1 MGNLGW
7 VLLCLWLSLM
17 GCAHRSTTGDGA
29 TGVPPASAATQ
40 AVPVYLGLAQAQ
52 AAPVGD
58 EFSDENLAFLDELA
72 QEAPLLIADPLA
84 PWNRAMFHFND
95 KLYYWLLKPLA
106 QGYRT
111 VVPGL
116 FRTGFQNFFHNLATP
131 IRLAGC
137 ILQGKGRAAGAELG
151 NFMINTTFGVL
162 GFGNLTRKVP
172 ELNPD
177 EEDLGQT
184 LGAYG
189 IGNGFYIVWPFLG
202 PSTLR
207 DSIGFAG
214 DRFLNPTSYVNPFSA
229 SAGIT
234 AFRIVNDTSFRIGD
248 YEAIKDA
255 AIEPYEAFRDAYIQF
270 RQKKVRD

>member
-1 MGNLGW
+1 LVKLGW
-7 VLLCLWLSLM
+7 VFLCLWLTLI
-17 GCAHRSTTGDGA
+17 GCAHRSTTGAGA
-29 TGVPPASAATQ
+29 TDAPPALATAQ
-40 AVPVYLGLAQAQ
+40 GVPVYVGLAQG
-52 AAPVGD
+52 AAETVGN

-72 QEAPLLIADPLA
+72 QETPVLIADPLA
-84 PWNRAMFHFND
+84 PWNRAMFQFND
-95 KLYYWLLKPLA
+95 KLYFWLLKPLA
-106 QGYRT
+106 QGYRA
-111 VVPGL
+111 VLPDL
-116 FRTGFQNFFHNLATP
+116 ARTGFRNFFKNLASP
-131 IRLAGC
+131 IRFVSC
-137 ILQGKGRAAGAELG
+137 VLQGKGRAAAAELG

-207 DSIGFAG
+207 DSIGFVG
-214 DRFLNPTSYVNPFSA
+214 DRFLNPVSYVDPFSA
-229 SAGIT
+229 WAGIT

-248 YEAIKDA
+248 YEAIKEA